1 MVVIRMESI
10 LARDMVQEY
19 TASYAT
25 YVAQDRAVPS
35 LIDGLKPVQR
45 RCINSAHDLKLY
57 HNKKHLKVSKL
68 SGDVLG
74 NYHPHGGANPV
85 LMAQPFRFRYPL
97 FDGQGNYGSP
107 DMPNSY
113 AAARYLEIR
122 LSKFCEDF
130 YLESADYADKEDN
143 YDGRLKEITQYYP
156 ALPGCLFTGASG
168 IAVGFSTEIPP
179 HTITDIGNSL
189 LSYIKNSSSSKYL
202 KGLYPETCEKSVVLT
217 PLQDIQNIYE
227 TGEGSIKYKAS
238 THYETIGDKFALVV
252 DAFPPGFSKK
262 RLDTPAIMD
271 YVDKGLLD
279 VSNESAEEIR
289 YVFTSPDRKILESLE
304 ERLTS
309 SVSYRMYIEHR
320 GVIKLYKLNEIYD
333 VFLKEKSEFIIRKY
347 TNIVADL
354 EKEKDYYEVLFSV
367 KADSPFLKTLFDKD
381 YEDAI
386 DLICARY
393 NTNTSIAKRILATS
407 LRSLL
412 ADNMNFIVNKIKE
425 LSDSIIEY
433 QRYVDD
439 PMSKVVV
446 DIKSLMKSY
455 KKEVKHASHISQDT
469 EEISLESDIGDGLT
483 VINKVIKNAPYFLG
497 TPDNTIRQ
505 VFGADLTPDDFVNNY
520 VELAEYPYY
529 FLFDERGCCT
539 VSHEVLST
547 SGSKLNSDTLRGIIG
562 LNSLSDISIK
572 QGNGKLYTDVTWSLR
587 KKNSYIRLSKDSEPP
602 FEVIANQV
610 N

>member
-1 MVVIRMESI
+1 MVVIKMESI

-35 LIDGLKPVQR
+35 LMDGLKPVQR

-74 NYHPHGGANPV
+74 NYHPHGGANPIP
-85 LMAQPFRFRYPL
+85 MAQPFRFRYPL
-97 FDGQGNYGSP
+97 FEGQGNYGSP

-143 YDGRLKEITQYYP
+143 YDGRLKEITKYYP

-179 HTITDIGNSL
+179 HTITDVGSSL
-189 LSYIKNSSSSKYL
+189 LSYIKNPSSAKYL

-217 PLQDIQNIYE
+217 PLSDIRTIYE

-238 THYETIGDKFALVV
+238 THYETIGGKFALVV

-271 YVDKGLLD
+271 SVDKGLLE
-279 VSNESAEEIR
+279 VSNESAENIR
-289 YVFTSPDRKILESLE
+289 YVFTSPDKKILEDLE

-309 SVSYRMYIEHR
+309 SVGYRMYIEHD
-320 GVIKLYKLNEIYD
+320 GVIKLYKLHEIYD
-333 VFLKEKSEFIIRKY
+333 TFISEKSAFIIRKY
-347 TNIVADL
+347 EGILKDL
-354 EKEKDYYEVLFSV
+354 EEEQSYLEALIKLKNDKKYIKDM
-367 KADSPFLKTLFDKD
+367 FDKTSEQVIEELQVKYNITSQIARRIISASLRTLMAD
-381 YEDAI
+381 NLK
-386 DLICARY
+386 DLQ
-393 NTNTSIAKRILATS
+393 NKVLRILEDISECNAYINDPLS
-407 LRSLL
+407 K
-412 ADNMNFIVNKIKE
+412 IV
-425 LSDSIIEY
+425 L
-433 QRYVDD
+433 
-439 PMSKVVV
+439 
-446 DIKSLMKSY
+446 DIKSLMKDY
-455 KKEVKHASHISQDT
+455 KKEVKNATHISQDN
-469 EEISLESDIGDGLT
+469 EEISIEGSIGDGIT
-483 VINKVIKNAPYFLG
+483 VTHKVFKNATYFLG
-497 TPDNTIRQ
+497 TPDNIITK
-505 VFGADLTPDDFVNNY
+505 VFGADLTAEDFTKNC
-520 VELAEYPYY
+520 VEIAEYPYY
-529 FLFDERGCCT
+529 FLYDDRGCCT
-539 VSHEVLST
+539 VPREILEV
-547 SGSKLNSDTLRGIIG
+547 SGSKLNSDNLKGMIG
-562 LNSLSDISIK
+562 LNSLEDISIK
-572 QGNGKLYTDVTWSLR
+572 QGNGRVYKDVSWSLR

-602 FEVIANQV
+602 FEVIHNS